1 MSGWK
6 RAPSSL
12 VKKAT
17 AIGRRVVTLA
27 SFSARTTSSPASTP

>member
-17 AIGRRVVTLA
+17 EIGRSVSIPAWFRT
-27 SFSARTTSSPASTP
+27 STTSSPASTP